1 MVSSC
6 ATALEQR
13 DCLVIKRT
21 NSSDRQLKLPDL
33 RTTTTRTVYSVRTVS
48 KVNIFRFGIKLHT
61 RGRLYRISIFTIQI
75 ALTPKVCYSN
85 RFFRANKFRCIF
97 HAVTQHK
104 IWNYWCTGPGVV
116 WLTWNLINS
125 LCLFPCS
132 LAYIHKTLQN
142 WPNNFLSHFLTGP
155 DNADAIYSRKRKR
168 GADAI
173 CLIIFPLLKIITR
186 VRWTPPDR
194 DKSGDNRCGTLHE
207 KHRNFISPGALY
219 RKR

>member
-1 MVSSC
+1 VVSSC

-85 RFFRANKFRCIF
+85 RFFPCQQISLHLSRCHSTQDMKLLMHRTRGSVIDVEFNQLALSVSQWPRVYSQNFTKLAEQFFVAFFDRFR
-97 HAVTQHK
+97 Q
-104 IWNYWCTGPGVV
+104 
-116 WLTWNLINS
+116 
-125 LCLFPCS
+125 
-132 LAYIHKTLQN
+132 
-142 WPNNFLSHFLTGP
+142 
-155 DNADAIYSRKRKR
+155 R
-168 GADAI
+168 
-173 CLIIFPLLKIITR
+173 
-186 VRWTPPDR
+186 
-194 DKSGDNRCGTLHE
+194 
-207 KHRNFISPGALY
+207 
-219 RKR
+219 